1 MGAGF
6 CVYLAPPRVAC
17 GVHRR
22 SALQMSLANTCF
34 VNPPPRPC
42 WDLGAFRMLTECRA
56 AEGNLGGDFFA
67 FRLHGPQRLAVVIG
81 DACGRGKEGA
91 SLLPGVLSHIE
102 ELVVSPVRPSHLLQN
117 LNRGLI
123 GHLPSDRFVTGAA
136 FEIDG
141 EAGTLTV
148 ANAGHVPA
156 LLRRASGEV
165 RIVGRASGPPLG
177 ILEDSRY
184 FDETCEFS
192 SGDVMVV
199 MTDGIL
205 EAVETDLQGMPTL
218 TALVGQGL
226 GSGGAVHRRLL
237 AQLTAEQSKRD
248 SDDMMLLSLELLAKA
263 RKSTLCGGIQAVA

>member
-1 MGAGF
+1 
-6 CVYLAPPRVAC
+6 
-17 GVHRR
+17 
-22 SALQMSLANTCF
+22 
-34 VNPPPRPC
+34 
-42 WDLGAFRMLTECRA
+42 MLTECRA

-148 ANAGHVPA
+148 ANAAHVPA

-184 FDETCEFS
+184 FDETCEFR
-192 SGDVMVV
+192 SGDVMVL

-218 TALVGQGL
+218 TAL

-237 AQLTAEQSKRD
+237 AQLSDLQSKRD
-248 SDDMMLLSLELLAKA
+248 ADDMMLLSLELLAQA
-263 RKSTLCGGIQAVA
+263 RKSTLCGIQAVA